1 MKINFLEIAQ
11 IELDD
16 AIEYY
21 NYEAPGLGDAFLTE
35 VLNALDRIGEFP
47 EAWQPG
53 SNEQGDVKLGDSHM
67 ESYTKYENMKSWL
80 WQSLIF
86 TESLTIGRIEFKD
99 AEQCSCSRQLIAA
112 PEGPVMF

>member
-21 NYEAPGLGDAFLTE
+21 NYEVPGLGDAFLTE

-47 EAWQPG
+47 EAW
-53 SNEQGDVKLGDSHM
+53 H
-67 ESYTKYENMKSWL
+67 
-80 WQSLIF
+80 
-86 TESLTIGRIEFKD
+86 
-99 AEQCSCSRQLIAA
+99 SCSKKARRCQTRRFPYGVIYQMREQEILVVAIANLHRK
-112 PEGPVMF
+112 PNYWKDRI